1 MGEGALA
8 KRSATEDVRLTLGVL
23 TAAEAHQGVSQRTL
37 AADLDVAVGLVNAY
51 VKRCVRKGLL
61 KVSQAP
67 ARRYRYYL
75 TPAGFAEKAKL
86 TGEYLALSLSFF
98 RCAKM
103 AYTDVFEVAEDLG
116 WEAVVLLGAG
126 DLADIATIC
135 ALNRGIKVVS
145 VVDPRR
151 APQHGM
157 PSVVRATRLVSEVF
171 DGFVWTGLPNA
182 DLELVLKR
190 GSRTRVLMP
199 NAERLGLPCAAS
211 VAGAA

>member
-1 MGEGALA
+1 MA
-8 KRSATEDVRLTLGVL
+8 KRSATEDVRVTLGVL
-23 TAAEAHQGVSQRTL
+23 TAAEAREGVSQRTL

-61 KVSQAP
+61 KVSQVP

-86 TGEYLALSLSFF
+86 TGEYLRISLSFF
-98 RCAKM
+98 RRAKM
-103 AYTDVFEVAEDLG
+103 AYADVFETAEGLG
-116 WEAVVLLGAG
+116 WNSVVLLGAG

-135 ALNRGIKVVS
+135 ALTRGIKVVS
-145 VVDPRR
+145 VIDPNA
-151 APQHGM
+151 APHAG
-157 PSVVRATRLVSEVF
+157 PPTVVRTARAVFGAF
-171 DGFVWTGLPNA
+171 DGFVWTGLPDA
-182 DLELVLKR
+182 DLEPILRR
-190 GSRTRVLMP
+190 GGRTRVLTP